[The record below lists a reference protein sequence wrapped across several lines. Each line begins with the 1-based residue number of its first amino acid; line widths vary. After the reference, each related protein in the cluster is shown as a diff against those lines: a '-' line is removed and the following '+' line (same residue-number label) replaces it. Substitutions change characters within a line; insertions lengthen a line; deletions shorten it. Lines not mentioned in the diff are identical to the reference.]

1 MISPEALGLIAGAL
15 TSTGFI
21 PQLLKALKSKS
32 TKDISLPMLLI
43 IFTGVILWLIYG
55 LIIKDLP
62 IILANALTTALIS
75 AIIILKV
82 RYK

>member
-1 MISPEALGLIAGAL
+1 MISTDALGLIAGAL
-15 TSTGFI
+15 TSTGFL
-21 PQLLKALKSKS
+21 PQLLKAYRSKS
-32 TKDISLPMLLI
+32 TKDVSLPMLLI

-75 AIIILKV
+75 LIIILKIK
-82 RYK
+82 YK